1 MSQLQTQN
9 ALQVV
14 GVVSYLVIFCSSNN
28 ITGLSVYFLN
38 IIATEHSRRTCQ
50 TATYHWINAH
60 ICNYAY
66 DLKIRMLNFT
76 GTEHSRQTCQTAT
89 YNQTDAST

>member
-1 MSQLQTQN
+1 MPQLRTQN

-14 GVVSYLVIFCSSNN
+14 GVVSYLVIFCCSNN

-38 IIATEHSRRTCQ
+38 IIGTEHSRRTCQ

-60 ICNYAY
+60 ICNYTY
-66 DLKIRMLNFT
+66 DLKIRMW
-76 GTEHSRQTCQTAT
+76 EHHWNRTQQTNMSDCYLQS
-89 YNQTDAST
+89 D

>member
-1 MSQLQTQN
+1 MPQLQTQS

-14 GVVSYLVIFCSSNN
+14 GVVSYLVIFCCSNN

-50 TATYHWINAH
+50 TAAYQWINAH

-66 DLKIRMLNFT
+66 NLKIRMLNIID
-76 GTEHSRQTCQTAT
+76 SQSAT
-89 YNQTDAST
+89 YHETDANT